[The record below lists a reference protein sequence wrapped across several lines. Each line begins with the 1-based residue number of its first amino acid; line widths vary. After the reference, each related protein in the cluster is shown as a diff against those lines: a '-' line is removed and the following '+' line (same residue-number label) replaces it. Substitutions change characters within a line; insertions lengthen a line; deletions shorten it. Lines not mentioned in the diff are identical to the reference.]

1 MAKGRDLVSGSCA
14 FTHSTERSYTV
25 RHDINI
31 CPSLMGL
38 NRQFYLAMARH
49 CSNLRGP
56 HSADPGNHWFSD
68 LTFCFIGM

>member
-14 FTHSTERSYTV
+14 FTHSTERSHTV

-31 CPSLMGL
+31 CPSLD
-38 NRQFYLAMARH
+38 MARH

-68 LTFCFIGM
+68 LTFCFIRM

>member
-1 MAKGRDLVSGSCA
+1 M
-14 FTHSTERSYTV
+14 